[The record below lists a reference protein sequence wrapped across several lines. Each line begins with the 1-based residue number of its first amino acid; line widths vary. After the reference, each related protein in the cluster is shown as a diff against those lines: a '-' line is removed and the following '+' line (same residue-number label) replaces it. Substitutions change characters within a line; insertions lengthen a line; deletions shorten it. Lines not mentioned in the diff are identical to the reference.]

1 MVIFLKHTNTTTMS
15 CLNPKHEEQKSK
27 LFQKNNTQNLPS
39 QEQSKQQMKQHQLTT
54 MYKQI

>member
-1 MVIFLKHTNTTTMS
+1 MS